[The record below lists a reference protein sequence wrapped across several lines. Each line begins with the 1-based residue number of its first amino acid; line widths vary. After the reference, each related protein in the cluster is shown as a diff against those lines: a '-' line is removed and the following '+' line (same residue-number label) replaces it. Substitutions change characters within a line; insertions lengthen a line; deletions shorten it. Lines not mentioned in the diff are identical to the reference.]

1 MNSFRNHRL
10 RDFSVPM
17 STNWLL
23 NDLAE
28 AKGKQALYTRQS
40 PQVLKALRE
49 MALVQSVESSNRIEG
64 ITVAADRLR
73 PLVLGHARPKDRS
86 EQEIAGYRS
95 ALNFIHTKAD
105 NLQITPDLMRR
116 LHKLCQEGSGD
127 AGQFKRVD
135 NEVIELRPG
144 AAPIIR
150 FKCVSAKATPAAVD
164 ELCLVYRHAIDQDH
178 IPPLVATGALV
189 LDFLCIHPFRDG
201 NGRVSRLLT
210 LLALYQHGYE
220 VGRYISLERLVE
232 EAKEDYYHV
241 LQKSSQRWH
250 DSKHD
255 LLPWLNHFLAIAR
268 RAYGEFE
275 QRAGEMKSRR
285 GAKTELVDHAIEAT
299 VGEFGITDL
308 ERACPG
314 VSRDMIRLRLRDLK
328 AAGRIECL
336 GRGPGAKWRKRVRT
350 LKEGKKEGN
359 TNSNLK

>member
-1 MNSFRNHRL
+1 MMTFRDHRL
-10 RDFSVPM
+10 RDFLVPM

-28 AKGKQALYTRQS
+28 AKGKQELYTRQS
-40 PQVLKALRE
+40 PQVLRALRE

-64 ITVAADRLR
+64 VTVAPDRLR
-73 PLVLGHARPKDRS
+73 PLVLGRARPKDRS

-95 ALNFIHTKAD
+95 ALNFIHTEAE
-105 NLQITPDLMRR
+105 NLQITPDLLRR
-116 LHKLCQEGSGD
+116 LHRLCQEGSGD
-127 AGQFKRVD
+127 AGQFKKVD
-135 NEVIELRPG
+135 NEVIELRAG
-144 AAPIIR
+144 AAPVIR

-178 IPPLVATGALV
+178 IPPLVAIGALV

-210 LLALYQHGYE
+210 LLALYQQGYE

-241 LQKSSQRWH
+241 LRESSQHWH
-250 DSKHD
+250 GGKHD
-255 LLPWLNHFLAIAR
+255 FLPWLNHFLAIVR

-275 QRAGEMKSRR
+275 QRAGQVKAPR
-285 GAKTELVDHAIEAT
+285 GAKAELALAAIRQQHGGFRLAD
-299 VGEFGITDL
+299 I

-314 VSRDMIRLRLRDLK
+314 VGREWIRSLLSDLK
-328 AAGRIECL
+328 AAGEVSCQGKGPAARWSYL
-336 GRGPGAKWRKRVRT
+336 GSKGS
-350 LKEGKKEGN
+350 
-359 TNSNLK
+359 NS

>member
-1 MNSFRNHRL
+1 MNSFRNNRL

-28 AKGKQALYTRQS
+28 AKGKQELYTRQS

-64 ITVAADRLR
+64 VTVAADRLR

-95 ALNFIHTKAD
+95 ALNLIHTEAD
-105 NLQITPDLMRR
+105 NLQITPDLLRR
-116 LHKLCQEGSGD
+116 LHQLCQEGSGD
-127 AGQFKRVD
+127 AGQFKKLD
-135 NEVIELRPG
+135 NEVIELQPDR
-144 AAPIIR
+144 APIIR

-164 ELCLVYRHAIDQDH
+164 ELCLVLRHAIDQDR
-178 IPPLVATGALV
+178 IPPLVAIGAFI

-232 EAKEDYYHV
+232 ESKEDYYHV
-241 LQKSSQRWH
+241 LRQSSQRWH
-250 DSKHD
+250 DAKHE
-255 LLPWLNHFLAIAR
+255 LLPWLNHFLAIVR

-275 QRAGEMKSRR
+275 QRSGDVKSKR
-285 GAKTELVDHAIEAT
+285 GAKSALVEAALASFLGDFT
-299 VGEFGITDL
+299 LADL

-314 VSRDMIRLRLRDLK
+314 VSRDLIRRLLWQHQKD
-328 AAGRIECL
+328 GRLECL
-336 GRGPGAKWRKRVRT
+336 NRGPGAVWRKKVKFT
-350 LKEGKKEGN
+350 
-359 TNSNLK
+359 

>member
-1 MNSFRNHRL
+1 MMTFRNHRL
-10 RDFSVPM
+10 RDFAVPM

-28 AKGKQALYTRQS
+28 AKGKQELYTRQS

-64 ITVAADRLR
+64 VTVAPDRLR

-95 ALNFIHTKAD
+95 ALNLIHTEAE
-105 NLQITPDLMRR
+105 NLQITPALLRR
-116 LHKLCQEGSGD
+116 LHGLCQEGSGD
-127 AGQFKRVD
+127 AGQFKKVD
-135 NEVIELRPG
+135 NEVIELRPD
-144 AAPIIR
+144 AAPVIR
-150 FKCVSAKATPAAVD
+150 FKCVSAKATPSAVD

-178 IPPLVATGALV
+178 IPPLVAIGALV

-210 LLALYQHGYE
+210 LLALYQQGYE

-241 LQKSSQRWH
+241 LHKSSQRWH
-250 DSKHD
+250 EGKHD
-255 LLPWLNHFLAIAR
+255 FLAWLNHFLAVAR

-275 QRAGEMKSRR
+275 QRAGQVKAPR
-285 GAKTELVDHAIEAT
+285 GAKAELVLTAICQQLGDFRLADIEH
-299 VGEFGITDL
+299 
-308 ERACPG
+308 ACPG
-314 VSRDMIRLRLRDLK
+314 VGREWIRSLLTDLK
-328 AAGRIECL
+328 AAGDVSCQ
-336 GRGPGAKWRKRVRT
+336 GKGPAARWRYLRSK
-350 LKEGKKEGN
+350 GI
-359 TNSNLK
+359 NS